1 MTGKATHAVRR
12 ISCLFQR
19 AVHSDTEHATCDA
32 RHETDAGA
40 ASSIPL
46 SRPDMRQTIQDPPN
60 LPYPTRRC
68 EERECAPRSSTCTT
82 LVVAET
88 AGPVA
93 GVTSGVV
100 RGSAQP
106 SRRSSAMFCTMLT
119 GWALATG
126 FAAQTGNHALGE
138 QPRRAEA
145 IDTHGDGRSPCVTL
159 LADSA
164 ARSCISRCVIP
175 VRCLGGLERP
185 CLCRWLETGYA
196 GPHWRS

>member
-68 EERECAPRSSTCTT
+68 EERECAPRSSTCTS
-82 LVVAET
+82 LVVVEA

-93 GVTSGVV
+93 GVTCEVV
-100 RGSAQP
+100 RLRCAVEEVAGDVLHDAH
-106 SRRSSAMFCTMLT
+106 R
-119 GWALATG
+119 
-126 FAAQTGNHALGE
+126 LGAGH
-138 QPRRAEA
+138 RLC
-145 IDTHGDGRSPCVTL
+145 S
-159 LADSA
+159 ADSDK
-164 ARSCISRCVIP
+164 RS
-175 VRCLGGLERP
+175 E
-185 CLCRWLETGYA
+185 
-196 GPHWRS
+196 